1 MTSFQQWSGD
11 GPIIEA
17 KLAPCCSAAGLQ
29 WRPPLAEVHLGALH
43 GEADAAVLG
52 LLHQG
57 LPVHQLPPARV
68 RRPVL
73 GSVHRHL
80 TTKQMPRTAPEVRA
94 VNETKFHS
102 AWRRHSP
109 L

>member
-1 MTSFQQWSGD
+1 M
-11 GPIIEA
+11 
-17 KLAPCCSAAGLQ
+17 
-29 WRPPLAEVHLGALH
+29 HLGALH

-57 LPVHQLPPARV
+57 LSVHQLPAARV

-80 TTKQMPRTAPEVRA
+80 TTKQMPHTAPEVSSRA
-94 VNETKFHS
+94 VNVASQSFTLPGEDLLLV
-102 AWRRHSP
+102 AY
-109 L
+109 